1 MLKLAVIGAGT
12 IGRTHIERA
21 LSDPAIQLVGVC
33 DPSPAARSWVQER
46 KVDGFDDHLTM
57 LRRTQPDGVVVATP
71 NDAHANVVL
80 DVLEQGAA
88 VLVEKPIADTVDN
101 ARRIHRA
108 AIDSGLPVLVGHQ
121 RRYNPIM
128 RQARDIVASGLLGRP
143 VCVTALSTWYKDDD
157 YFKAEWRT
165 RPGGGPVLINLIH
178 DLDLLRFLYG
188 DIESLHA
195 LSSNAVRGHPVEDT
209 AVLTLRFANGA
220 LGTVTVSD
228 AAAAPWNYDL
238 AAHETTRFPQQDINS
253 HFFSG
258 TEGSLTLPRLECWRY
273 RGTRSWEQ
281 PIEMSRSVP
290 LQRCPYQEQLRHFAA
305 VISGTETP
313 VCSALDGLRALEA
326 AWAVRESSA
335 SGQLVRL
342 PG

>member
-21 LSDPAIQLVGVC
+21 LSDSAIHLVGVC
-33 DPSPAARSWVQER
+33 DPDPSARAWLQER
-46 KVDGFDDHLTM
+46 QVEWFEDHMAM
-57 LRRTQPDGVVVATP
+57 LRRTQAQAVVVATP
-71 NDAHANVVL
+71 NDAHAEVVL
-80 DVLEQGAA
+80 DMLAQGAA

-108 AIDSGLPVLVGHQ
+108 ATDSGLPVLVGHQ

-128 RQARDIVASGLLGRP
+128 RQARDIVTSGLLGRP

-195 LSSNAVRGHPVEDT
+195 LSSSAVRGHPVEDT
-209 AVLTLRFANGA
+209 A
-220 LGTVTVSD
+220 
-228 AAAAPWNYDL
+228 
-238 AAHETTRFPQQDINS
+238 
-253 HFFSG
+253 
-258 TEGSLTLPRLECWRY
+258 
-273 RGTRSWEQ
+273 
-281 PIEMSRSVP
+281 
-290 LQRCPYQEQLRHFAA
+290 
-305 VISGTETP
+305 
-313 VCSALDGLRALEA
+313 
-326 AWAVRESSA
+326 
-335 SGQLVRL
+335 
-342 PG
+342 